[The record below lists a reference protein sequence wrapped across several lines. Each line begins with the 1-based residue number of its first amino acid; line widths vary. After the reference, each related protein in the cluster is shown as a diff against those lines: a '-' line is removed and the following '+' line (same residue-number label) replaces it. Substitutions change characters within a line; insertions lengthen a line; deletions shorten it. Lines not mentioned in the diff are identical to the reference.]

1 MQYKEDPNAHIKQSL
16 LIDMLNLEPK
26 EKSLLTRT
34 VKATFPNSTK
44 KIIMVVGP

>member
-1 MQYKEDPNAHIKQSL
+1 M

-26 EKSLLTRT
+26 EKSLTRT

-44 KIIMVVGP
+44 KIIMVAGP

>member
-1 MQYKEDPNAHIKQSL
+1 M

-34 VKATFPNSTK
+34 VKATFPNNTK
-44 KIIMVVGP
+44 KIIMVAGP